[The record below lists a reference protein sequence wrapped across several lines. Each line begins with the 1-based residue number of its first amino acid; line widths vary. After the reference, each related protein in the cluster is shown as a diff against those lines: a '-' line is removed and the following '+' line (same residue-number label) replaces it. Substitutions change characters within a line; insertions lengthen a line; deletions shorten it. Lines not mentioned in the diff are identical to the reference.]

1 MSPRPIVQT
10 ALWGYSWR
18 RKSVG
23 VFHTMEDDS
32 PLITCSDEYR
42 LLETYCQKRRKRES
56 RARSMK
62 SACMYSLGAQSDDEQ
77 FGDVAEKL
85 TQIVDKGLLGE
96 ELLHNVDKRLLVDE
110 GLESDGDLGVKDV
123 DQDVIDKL
131 IDLLK
136 KSGDNLNERIQSNHE
151 LLGYLQRTFTYDLFK
166 KLTKAFITSVV
177 PEYLQSKR
185 KREQIALAFEVTSRL
200 KALDLHPMNRAM
212 GYGAQYLQENFA
224 PWVKQHGGWEK
235 AFDDDDDEEVH

>member
-1 MSPRPIVQT
+1 M
-10 ALWGYSWR
+10 
-18 RKSVG
+18 
-23 VFHTMEDDS
+23 MEDDS

-42 LLETYCQKRRKRES
+42 LLETYCQKRRKP
-56 RARSMK
+56 RARSVQ
-62 SACMYSLGAQSDDEQ
+62 SACMYRLEARSGDEQ

-85 TQIVDKGLLGE
+85 TQIVDNGLLDE
-96 ELLHNVDKRLLVDE
+96 ELLQTVDKRLIVDE
-110 GLESDGDLGVKDV
+110 GLESAGGVKDV

-131 IDLLK
+131 VDLLK

-151 LLGYLQRTFTYDLFK
+151 LLGYLQRTFSYDLFK
-166 KLTKAFITSVV
+166 KVTEAFITSVV
-177 PEYLQSKR
+177 PEYLQSRR

-212 GYGAQYLQENFA
+212 GYGAQYLQEYFA

-235 AFDDDDDEEVH
+235 AFDEDDDEEVH

>member
-1 MSPRPIVQT
+1 MVVKCTVIHNQSSKYNHVQHYYPDCDMCPV
-10 ALWGYSWR
+10 L
-18 RKSVG
+18 
-23 VFHTMEDDS
+23 F
-32 PLITCSDEYR
+32 L
-42 LLETYCQKRRKRES
+42 
-56 RARSMK
+56 
-62 SACMYSLGAQSDDEQ
+62 
-77 FGDVAEKL
+77 
-85 TQIVDKGLLGE
+85 
-96 ELLHNVDKRLLVDE
+96 
-110 GLESDGDLGVKDV
+110 DLGVKDV

-235 AFDDDDDEEVH
+235 AFDNDDEEVH